1 MRMKWLA
8 LLAALLMVACNNTTP
23 DSGDTTGGNS
33 ATQEKSAPGDA
44 DKDHDHADGDKDHDE
59 ADEKEGDNSFDG
71 KKVSES
77 EATQEVETKV
87 AKKDE
92 LKAAQQDETKV
103 AQQDEPKVAQQDDE
117 EPEVLTI
124 AEQLA
129 AIKTQYTKANSD
141 FRKAARGVTDSD
153 ERMKLSTEFR
163 KSISE
168 LTSNAMTLATENM
181 KDDAAI
187 DAISWVASMGDPAQK
202 TKAIDLAM
210 ENFAD
215 SPGIKDIAVSL
226 ARSAPSQ
233 KSEDLL
239 KSLLEKSPHKEV
251 QAAAL
256 YSMTQFYDSVM
267 RGQEYAK
274 KNEEYKAPDFI
285 KEFDADSVNMEALYE
300 KLENDFGDL
309 SGGRTTYGE
318 IASKALF
325 EIRYLSIGKV
335 APNIEGKDLDGE
347 EFQLTDY
354 RGKVVVIDF
363 WGDW

>member
-23 DSGDTTGGNS
+23 DPGDTTGGNS

-44 DKDHDHADGDKDHDE
+44 DKGHDHADGDEDHDE
-59 ADEKEGDNSFDG
+59 ADEKDNDNSFDG

-77 EATQEVETKV
+77 TATQEDK
-87 AKKDE
+87 
-92 LKAAQQDETKV
+92 TKV
-103 AQQDEPKVAQQDDE
+103 AQQDETKEVQQDETEVVQQDDE
-117 EPEVLTI
+117 EPEALTI

-129 AIKTQYTKANSD
+129 AIKTQYTKASSD
-141 FRKAARGVTDSD
+141 FRKASRKATENE

-163 KSISE
+163 KSISD
-168 LTSNAMTLATENM
+168 LTSNAMTLATENL

-187 DAISWVASMGDPAQK
+187 DAISWVASIGDPAQK

-210 ENFAD
+210 EHFAD
-215 SPGIKDIAVSL
+215 STGIKDIAVSL

-239 KSLLEKSPHKEV
+239 KSLLENSPHKEV
-251 QAAAL
+251 KAAAL

-274 KNEEYKAPDFI
+274 TNEQYKASAFI
-285 KEFDADSVNMEALYE
+285 KEFDAESVDMEALYE

-309 SGGRTTYGE
+309 DGGRSTYGE